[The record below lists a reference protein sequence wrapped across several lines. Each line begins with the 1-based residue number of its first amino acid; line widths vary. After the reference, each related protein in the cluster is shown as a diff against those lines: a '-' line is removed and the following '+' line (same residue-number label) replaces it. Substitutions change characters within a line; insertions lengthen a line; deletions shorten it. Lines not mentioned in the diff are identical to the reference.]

1 MWKELINVWKSHN
14 LLIQAWEESYDMLEI
29 SRDMFLE
36 AVRILRESD
45 DEVVNLEVRK
55 KDRVVNQYIQEVRR
69 KVMTHCT
76 VQGPRSLPSGMVL
89 VSIVIDMERIGDY
102 CKNILDLATVHPRR
116 LSVTHYEESLARIEE
131 EIKARFDNTVSVLR
145 NQDVEMAR
153 NMMKTFKAEI
163 GGICDGIDDDLVG
176 GKVDGLTSA
185 DSAALALYVRY
196 LKRISAHLNNIV
208 TSVVNPFDRI
218 GFREKKAEVREQDK
232 PS

>member
-14 LLIQAWEESYDMLEI
+14 LLIEAWEESYDMLEI

-102 CKNILDLATVHPRR
+102 CKNILDLATVHPQR
-116 LSVTHYEESLARIEE
+116 LSVAHYEESLARIEE
-131 EIKARFDNTVSVLR
+131 EIKARFDNTINVLR
-145 NQDVEMAR
+145 NQDVEKAR
-153 NMMKTFKAEI
+153 AMMKTFKAEI
-163 GGICDGIDDDLVG
+163 SGICDRIDDDLVG
-176 GKVDGLTSA
+176 GKVKNLSSA
-185 DSAALALYVRY
+185 DSASLALYVRY

-218 GFREKKAEVREQDK
+218 GFREKQGEGKEKERE
-232 PS
+232 S